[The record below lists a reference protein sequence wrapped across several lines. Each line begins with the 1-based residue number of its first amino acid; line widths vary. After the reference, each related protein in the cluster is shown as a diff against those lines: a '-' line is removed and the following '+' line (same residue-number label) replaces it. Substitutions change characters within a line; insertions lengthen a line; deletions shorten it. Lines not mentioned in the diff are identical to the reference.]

1 MELAASQALR
11 SADEGVR
18 MTRLS
23 YVEPARLTPEQKDLY
38 DSIASGPRAAK
49 RKSLVDSD
57 GHLTGPFNAFL
68 HLPALGTHWSA
79 IGEALRFRTTLDRRL
94 FELAILVV
102 AVHWRSGHEWAAHA
116 RLAREA
122 GISEDVVTA
131 LKAGVPPVFAQADEE
146 TVFRFVHELV
156 TERRVRQ
163 TSYDALVALLG
174 ETQTVELANAIGYY
188 VALAAMLNA
197 FDVHPPAGLEDPWP
211 AGEHAA

>member
-1 MELAASQALR
+1 
-11 SADEGVR
+11 

-23 YVEPARLTPEQKDLY
+23 YVDPAHLSSEQKELY

-49 RKSLVDSD
+49 RASLVDSE

-68 HLPALGTHWSA
+68 HLPAVGKHWSA

-94 FELAILVV
+94 FELAILVI

-122 GISEDVVTA
+122 GIDESVIAAVRNGET
-131 LKAGVPPVFAQADEE
+131 PVLDKPDEQA
-146 TVFRFVHELV
+146 VYAFVHELV
-156 TERRVRQ
+156 TGRRVGPA
-163 TSYDALVALLG
+163 TYGLALGLLG
-174 ETQTVELANAIGYY
+174 ETQLVELANAVGYY

-197 FDVHPPAGLEDPWP
+197 FDVHPPKGLDDPWP
-211 AGEHAA
+211 ASI

>member
-1 MELAASQALR
+1 
-11 SADEGVR
+11 

-23 YVEPARLTPEQKDLY
+23 YVDAARLSPEQKELY

-49 RKSLVDSD
+49 RKSLVDAD

-68 HLPALGTHWSA
+68 HLPALGKHWSA
-79 IGEALRFRTTLDRRL
+79 VGEALRFRTTLDRRL

-122 GISEDVVTA
+122 GVADDIVTA
-131 LKAGVPPVFAQADEE
+131 LKEGMRPVFAQPDEE
-146 TVFRFVHELV
+146 AVFQFVHELV
-156 TERRVRQ
+156 TERRVRD
-163 TSYDALVALLG
+163 TSYKTLAAALG
-174 ETQTVELANAIGYY
+174 ESQLVELVNAVGYY

-211 AGEHAA
+211 RG